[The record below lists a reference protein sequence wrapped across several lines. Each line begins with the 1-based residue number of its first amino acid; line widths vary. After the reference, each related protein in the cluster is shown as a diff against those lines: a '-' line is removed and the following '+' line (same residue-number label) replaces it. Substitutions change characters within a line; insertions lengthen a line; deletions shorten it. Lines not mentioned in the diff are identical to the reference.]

1 MQQKLESVEEE
12 IEKIK
17 RKRKS
22 SAKRLSTEPV
32 ELKANAVKLHKVL
45 HEIEGIKTAISVV

>member
-32 ELKANAVKLHKVL
+32 ESKANAVKLHKVL